1 MAKRRLHPTAAI
13 PVVEQIPVTL
23 ETAERE
29 RLKALAG
36 RLLAAE
42 PALNATAAFG
52 AAVTSGCGPGP
63 TVLIEDHS
71 TITLFSRA
79 QLSIYDYRALLLAGQ
94 GDTLVIG
101 TARNEAFEDYCRNDL
116 GLGDTRIEV
125 TAVES
130 LQAGGSLALAAAEDR
145 ALMTRL
151 AARARQGGGLTLVP
165 YMGTGGVWR
174 LAARL
179 AAEAR
184 QPVRVATPPPRLV
197 RRVNDKAWFAARV
210 AEVLGPQAAPP
221 SETVFGHAV
230 LADRLARYARS
241 YPSVAVKVTDS
252 ASSVGNLVF
261 DAAELAAL
269 TLHRLSGELRDR
281 LAAVGWQ
288 GTFPLMVTAWERPVM
303 ASPSVQLWIP
313 TADEGAPVVEG
324 IFDQV
329 VTGRQAAFAGAQPS
343 ALPPALQ
350 QRAAD
355 QAVRLASLF
364 QALGY
369 FGRCSFDA
377 VVVGTEKAT
386 ARLHWV
392 ECNGRWG
399 GVSIPMTL
407 ANRLSGDWAGAP
419 PVVLDCMVTGGRPR
433 ALADVLTGLQ
443 DELYRSGGP
452 LRGAVL
458 LSPGRIE
465 KGTGFQAM
473 VLDATLAAARRR
485 AQRLE
490 ERLREFLSAPAAA
503 ERIA

>member
-1 MAKRRLHPTAAI
+1 MAKRRLQPTAAI

-23 ETAERE
+23 EAAERA

-52 AAVTSGCGPGP
+52 AAVAPGCQAGPA
-63 TVLIEDHS
+63 VLIEDHS

-101 TARNEAFEDYCRNDL
+101 TARNEVFEDYCRSCL
-116 GLGDTRIEV
+116 GLGDAGIEV
-125 TAVES
+125 TAVS
-130 LQAGGSLALAAAEDR
+130 SPQAGGSLALAAAEDR
-145 ALMTRL
+145 PLLARL
-151 AARARQGGGLTLVP
+151 AARGRQGGGLTLVP

-184 QPVRVATPPPRLV
+184 QPVRVAAPPPRLA

-210 AEVLGPQAAPP
+210 AEALGPQAAPP
-221 SETVFGHAV
+221 SETVFGHAA

-241 YPSVAVKVTDS
+241 YPSVAVKVSDS
-252 ASSVGNLVF
+252 ASSAGNLVF
-261 DAAELAAL
+261 EAAELAAL
-269 TLHRLSGELRDR
+269 SLRRLCEELRSR
-281 LAAVGWQ
+281 LAAVGWP
-288 GTFPLMVTAWERPVM
+288 GTFPLMVTAWEQPVL
-303 ASPSVQLWIP
+303 ASPSVQLWVP

-324 IFDQV
+324 IFDQA

-343 ALPPALQ
+343 TLPPALQ
-350 QRAAD
+350 QRAAT
-355 QAVRLASLF
+355 QAVCLASLF

-377 VVVGTEKAT
+377 VVVGEEEAT

-399 GVSIPMTL
+399 GVSTPMTL
-407 ANRLSGDWAGAP
+407 ANRLSGDWTSAP
-419 PVVLDCMVTGGRPR
+419 PVVLDCVVTGGRARP
-433 ALADVLTGLQ
+433 LAEIIADLQ
-443 DELYRSGGP
+443 GELYCSGGP
-452 LRGAVL
+452 VRGAVL
-458 LSPGRIE
+458 LSPGRLE
-465 KGTGFQAM
+465 RGVGFQAM
-473 VLDATLAAARRR
+473 VLDASLPAARRR

-490 ERLREFLSAPAAA
+490 QRLREMLSGPRVAA
-503 ERIA
+503 RIA

>member
-1 MAKRRLHPTAAI
+1 MAKRRLQPTAAI

-36 RLLAAE
+36 RLLADE

-52 AAVTSGCGPGP
+52 AAVAPGCRPGP
-63 TVLIEDHS
+63 AVLIEDHS
-71 TITLFSRA
+71 TITLFSRT
-79 QLSIYDYRALLLAGQ
+79 QLSIYDYRALMLAGQ

-101 TARNEAFEDYCRNDL
+101 TARNEVFEDYCRSCL
-116 GLGDTRIEV
+116 GLGDAAIEV
-125 TAVES
+125 TAAS
-130 LQAGGSLALAAAEDR
+130 SPQAGGSLALAAAEDPPLV
-145 ALMTRL
+145 ARL

-184 QPVRVATPPPRLV
+184 QPVRVAAPPPRLV
-197 RRVNDKAWFAARV
+197 RRVNDKTWFAARV

-221 SETVFGHAV
+221 SEAVFGHAA
-230 LADRLARYARS
+230 LAQRLARYARS
-241 YPSVAVKVTDS
+241 HPSVAVKVADS

-261 DAAELAAL
+261 DAAELSEL
-269 TLHRLSGELRDR
+269 TLRRLSEELRDR
-281 LAAVGWQ
+281 LAAVGWP
-288 GTFPLMVTAWERPVM
+288 GTFPLMVTAWERPVI

-313 TADEGAPVVEG
+313 AADEGTPVVEG
-324 IFDQV
+324 IFDQM

-343 ALPPALQ
+343 TLPPALQ
-350 QRAAD
+350 QRAAI

-377 VVVGTEKAT
+377 VVVGVEQAT
-386 ARLHWV
+386 AQLHWV

-407 ANRLSGDWAGAP
+407 ANRLSGDWSTSP
-419 PVVLDCMVTGGRPR
+419 PVILDCVVTGGRPR
-433 ALADVLTGLQ
+433 PFAQILAELEGD
-443 DELYRSGGP
+443 LYRAGGP
-452 LRGAVL
+452 ARGAIF

-465 KGTGFQAM
+465 RGAGFHAL
-473 VLDATLAAARRR
+473 VPDASLPAARRR
-485 AQRLE
+485 AERLE
-490 ERLREFLSAPAAA
+490 ERLRELLSTPEAAA
-503 ERIA
+503 RIA